1 MPAIGGNPDLDSEVL
16 SEAINRMKR
25 RSILT
30 GLILLGSLSGCI
42 SVKTHSTVDP
52 IYMTL
57 DVNLKVQLQRELT
70 DAFGAIDAASDTMI
84 APAAPAASGS

>member
-1 MPAIGGNPDLDSEVL
+1 M
-16 SEAINRMKR
+16 
-25 RSILT
+25 
-30 GLILLGSLSGCI
+30 
-42 SVKTHSTVDP
+42 KTHSTVDP